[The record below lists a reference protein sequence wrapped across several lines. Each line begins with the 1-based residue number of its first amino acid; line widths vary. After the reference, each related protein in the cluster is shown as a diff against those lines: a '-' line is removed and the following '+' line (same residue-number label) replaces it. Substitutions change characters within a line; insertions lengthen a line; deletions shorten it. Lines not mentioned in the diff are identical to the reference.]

1 MDDKIENNEK
11 KIRKLEEVAIN
22 YIKNSQKL
30 TTKTLQEIASIVMG
44 QSPAGSTLND
54 KYGMIFYQ
62 GRTDFGL
69 RYPTIRIYT
78 TEPTRKANV
87 DDILLSVRAPVG
99 DVNITLYNCCIGRGL
114 AYIRSQNYQNVLFYI
129 LKLNKSNFNIYNG
142 EGTVFGSID
151 KKALYNFKIDIPIN
165 CKDLELMCKIINDK
179 CKNLHYQNMHLHK
192 LKQLYLKKFFG

>member
-1 MDDKIENNEK
+1 
-11 KIRKLEEVAIN
+11 
-22 YIKNSQKL
+22 
-30 TTKTLQEIASIVMG
+30 MG

-69 RYPTIRIYT
+69 RYPTIRLYT

-99 DVNITLYNCCIGRGL
+99 DVNITLYDCCIGRGL